1 MALQNGM
8 SASEAVAMEPAK
20 RLPLRA
26 EAVLPVPP
34 VIRVQRIALPRY
46 QVEYADAV
54 AALAVAGKL
63 REKRILIIEH
73 VIPGDVGGELV
84 LDLALM
90 GEPLQVALFFRI
102 LRRSDTA
109 TALEW
114 IPRRVT
120 DTDLLEL
127 WIQAVELRTRPPSRP
142 TALALPDADLA
153 RVLET
158 CRRALQRNPFTALK
172 VHWTAGEQEI
182 AASAQALLTELTAVQ
197 SRVSLSPSVAEL
209 VRKAI
214 EEVAKMREMVAT
226 SDGRRRARATFVP
239 VDQVRHAIELA
250 ISKAE
255 LARMRGDLV
264 ELARAKAEISELGVH
279 SVR

>member
-1 MALQNGM
+1 
-8 SASEAVAMEPAK
+8 MEPAK

-26 EAVLPVPP
+26 EAVSPRPP
-34 VIRVQRIALPRY
+34 AIRLQRIALPRY
-46 QVEYADAV
+46 QVEYAEAAPALEV
-54 AALAVAGKL
+54 ATRL
-63 REKRILIIEH
+63 REKRLLFIEH

-84 LDLALM
+84 LDLALL
-90 GEPLQVALFFRI
+90 GEALQVALFFRI
-102 LRRSDTA
+102 LRRSETA

-127 WIQAVELRTRPPSRP
+127 WIQAVEPRTRPPSRP

-153 RVLET
+153 RVLDT

-182 AASAQALLTELTAVQ
+182 AASAQALLTELSVVQ
-197 SRVSLSPSVAEL
+197 SSAALSPSVAEL

-214 EEVAKMREMVAT
+214 EEVAKLREMVAT
-226 SDGRRRARATFVP
+226 TEGRRRARATFVP
-239 VDQVRHAIELA
+239 VDQLRNAIELA

-264 ELARAKAEISELGVH
+264 ELARAKAEISELGVQ

>member
-1 MALQNGM
+1 
-8 SASEAVAMEPAK
+8 MEPAK

-26 EAVLPVPP
+26 EVALPVPP
-34 VIRVQRIALPRY
+34 AIRVQRIALPRY
-46 QVEYADAV
+46 QVEYADAM
-54 AALAVAGKL
+54 AALGVAVKL
-63 REKRILIIEH
+63 REKRVLIIEH

-84 LDLALM
+84 IDLALV
-90 GEPLQVALFFRI
+90 GEALQVALFFRI
-102 LRRSDTA
+102 LRRSETA
-109 TALEW
+109 TAFEW
-114 IPRRVT
+114 IPRRAT

-142 TALALPDADLA
+142 ASLAMPDADLA

-172 VHWTAGEQEI
+172 VHWTAGEAEI
-182 AASAQALLTELTAVQ
+182 AASAATLLTELNAVQ
-197 SRVSLSPSVAEL
+197 SNATLSPSVAEL

-214 EEVAKMREMVAT
+214 EEVAKMREMVGTAE
-226 SDGRRRARATFVP
+226 GRRRARATFVP

-279 SVR
+279 SAK